1 MRAPRTLAL
10 LPLILLTL
18 LSAAPAFAAG
28 LYQIEVIVFRQAGE
42 PIPASQSAPEDWSQG
57 AQPLDATHERA
68 TALNSEAA
76 KLTPANGYQVL
87 LHKAWSQNL
96 SATPNMVSVTSG
108 EQQLGHY
115 PVEGTLALTL
125 DRSVDAQADF
135 WINQFDGSGL
145 ISSSER
151 LRQGTRLKNGELT
164 FLDHGN
170 LGILIRISPL

>member
-1 MRAPRTLAL
+1 MRAIRNFALLLAL
-10 LPLILLTL
+10 L
-18 LSAAPAFAAG
+18 APAAFADG
-28 LYQIEVIVFRQAGE
+28 LYSVEMIIFRQSGD
-42 PIPASQSAPEDWSQG
+42 PIPASQPAPDDWAAGSQSIEG
-57 AQPLDATHERA
+57 SERG
-68 TALNSEAA
+68 TALDGEAA
-76 KLTPANGYQVL
+76 KLSPNAGYEVL